1 MSTDINKAMKSVE
14 KKRNL
19 YTKQIDKE
27 IMKLY
32 KQVGEKYS
40 KMLEDSSEK
49 QRDIINAHKKY
60 LEKEYSRISSQTEEK
75 VKSAIERMVK
85 DTIKRQIDT
94 TESILEKYNIDF
106 GKDFE
111 NMFSKVNEDAVRM
124 LVSGKVYKDKISL
137 SERIW
142 GSNKKTLK
150 EIDRIISEAL
160 IEKKH
165 PIEIAKDIEKY
176 VNPEVRKYTD
186 ASSYK
191 KVKSIEYNSLRLART
206 YISHA
211 YQEAAKDSSEANPF
225 VNKIV
230 WKSSHHKNMCG
241 LCASRDG
248 KKYNPKDL
256 PLDHPNGMCSFT
268 YETDNL
274 EDTAERLKKWMDGEE
289 DDELDKWYNKYIGE
303 SKDAQF
309 KTEDINDDSLVR
321 TKRFYDSDI
330 ATKIGKSNYDFL
342 HDKLDSCDNKYI
354 KKLWDAHEKN
364 IIIANTKQKNSYHS
378 RGYLYIDAS
387 EIQDGDEYTLP
398 ASTFFHEMGHAIDFY
413 ESSFSVNYRD
423 KSFPQLIKEE
433 VDEYVKKVYKELQ
446 SKADKNTKVYKS
458 SAYYEIS
465 KEIRSLSYYEQGDIS
480 DIIEGATL
488 CKARGLFG
496 HGKKYWQDR
505 TINGVKVGLAKEAFA
520 EMFSATISN
529 PESVKTIKK
538 YIPKSY
544 ELFLEMIET
553 AANKLEV

>member
-1 MSTDINKAMKSVE
+1 MNTDINKAMKSVE

-49 QRDIINAHKKY
+49 QRDIINTHKKY

-85 DTIKRQIDT
+85 DTIKRQMDT

-165 PIEIAKDIEKY
+165 PIDIAKEIEKY

-225 VNKIV
+225 VKKII

-303 SKDAQF
+303 DSNSKD
-309 KTEDINDDSLVR
+309 KN
-321 TKRFYDSDI
+321 
-330 ATKIGKSNYDFL
+330 
-342 HDKLDSCDNKYI
+342 KLDEVD
-354 KKLWDAHEKN
+354 DEM
-364 IIIANTKQKNSYHS
+364 IIANNETLKYLVENLKSSDVRYSKVSKHKNKLNEEH
-378 RGYLYIDAS
+378 I
-387 EIQDGDEYTLP
+387 IQVLAGGDETGGSCASVGLSYIGQKGGLNVLDFRGGKSQNFFSRASNLYKLVELP
-398 ASTFFHEMGHAIDFY
+398 G
-413 ESSFSVNYRD
+413 V
-423 KSFPQLIKEE
+423 KSFIEKDKTDVKVGNNLLSKAEIGKEYYLVVGRHASIIRRTAE
-433 VDEYVKKVYKELQ
+433 KRFEYLELQ
-446 SKADKNTKVYKS
+446 SEKYSGWTQMTGSTLNSRFGCRKTQRKVMGMKLESKGMMIDVDSIKDSDELRVLLGYINTAEDKQRK
-458 SAYYEIS
+458 
-465 KEIRSLSYYEQGDIS
+465 
-480 DIIEGATL
+480 
-488 CKARGLFG
+488 
-496 HGKKYWQDR
+496 
-505 TINGVKVGLAKEAFA
+505 GVMG
-520 EMFSATISN
+520 
-529 PESVKTIKK
+529 SVK
-538 YIPKSY
+538 
-544 ELFLEMIET
+544 
-553 AANKLEV
+553 